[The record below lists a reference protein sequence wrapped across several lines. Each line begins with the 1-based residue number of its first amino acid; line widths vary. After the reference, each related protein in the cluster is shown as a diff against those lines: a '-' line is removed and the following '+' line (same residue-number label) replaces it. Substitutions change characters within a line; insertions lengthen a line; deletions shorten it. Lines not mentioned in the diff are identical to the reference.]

1 LNNHHDQFSLYI
13 TPDGTRGYYSHEEV
27 SGQVARGRIYTFQV
41 PPANQPRQASSY
53 VHGTVTDRRTGRP
66 LKARVELFD
75 LERNERVSAV
85 ESDSVTGSYL
95 MVLTRGAEYA
105 LYVSCQG
112 YAFQSMHFNY
122 QQQQVAPLERH
133 IQLDPI
139 TKGTAVVLNNIFFD
153 TDSYVLKDK
162 SITELRRV
170 LQFLTENPQVKIE
183 IQGHT
188 DNTGTAAY
196 NQQLSENRARAV
208 YQFLI
213 QAGIPATRL
222 SAKGFGALHP
232 VASNDTPEGRMQN
245 RRIEFKVLE

>member
-1 LNNHHDQFSLYI
+1 
-13 TPDGTRGYYSHEEV
+13 
-27 SGQVARGRIYTFQV
+27 
-41 PPANQPRQASSY
+41 
-53 VHGTVTDRRTGRP
+53 
-66 LKARVELFD
+66 
-75 LERNERVSAV
+75 
-85 ESDSVTGSYL
+85 
-95 MVLTRGAEYA
+95 
-105 LYVSCQG
+105 
-112 YAFQSMHFNY
+112 MHFNY

-208 YQFLI
+208 YQFLV